1 MSRSKSTTNQPL
13 RAGIYARYSSDNQS
27 EASIDDQVRT
37 CRARADLEG
46 WEVVEVYADYALS
59 GSTTNRPRL
68 QALVSDARQ
77 GRVDIVLAE
86 ALDRISRDQEHTAGI
101 WKTLQFAGTKL
112 MTLSE
117 GEVSELHVGLRGTM
131 NAMFLKDL
139 AAKTHRGLAGR
150 VGLGKSGGGIS
161 YGYRVARAI
170 DERGEPIRGDRIIDR
185 GEALVVRRIFQM
197 FAGGASPIAIA
208 KALNADKIP
217 GPEGRHWRDTTIR
230 GHALRGTGI
239 LRNEIYAGRL
249 IWNRMRF
256 VRDPATGKR
265 VSRLN
270 PEAAWI
276 RTDVP
281 DLRVVDDNLWQ
292 RVVVR
297 LVGVREA
304 SGANDPDRP
313 RFWETRRSSYILT
326 HKVFCG
332 TCGGAMTNV
341 GRDYLACTTARKQ
354 GACTNGRGIRRQ
366 TLESLILDA
375 LRHRLMAPELVA
387 TFVDAFISEWNRSVA
402 ETSSGRDDAARELAR
417 VERKLTGLIDAI
429 AEGFRAKGLQGQL
442 DELET
447 RRASLTARLE
457 AQPPTPPRLH
467 PNLTQVYRDKIARL
481 HDALQSGPDAQEAL
495 EAVRRLIDRI
505 VLTPAAEGKGFEIEL
520 IGEIATMV
528 RLGLTNERA
537 VSRPD
542 SAADQVLFERSVK
555 VVAGTGFE
563 PVTFRL

>member
-1 MSRSKSTTNQPL
+1 MKPSKSTIIHPFRT
-13 RAGIYARYSSDNQS
+13 GIYARYSSDSQS
-27 EASIDDQVRT
+27 DASIDDQVRI
-37 CRARADLEG
+37 CRARADREG

-77 GRVDIVLAE
+77 GRLDIILAE
-86 ALDRISRDQEHTAGI
+86 ALDRISRDQEHTAEI
-101 WKTLQFAGTKL
+101 WKTLEFAGAKL
-112 MTLSE
+112 VTLSE
-117 GEVSELHVGLRGTM
+117 GVVSELHVGLRGTM

-265 VSRLN
+265 VSRVN

-292 RVVVR
+292 RVAVR

-326 HKVFCG
+326 HKVFLRN
-332 TCGGAMTNV
+332 M
-341 GRDYLACTTARKQ
+341 
-354 GACTNGRGIRRQ
+354 RR
-366 TLESLILDA
+366 
-375 LRHRLMAPELVA
+375 RHDEC
-387 TFVDAFISEWNRSVA
+387 
-402 ETSSGRDDAARELAR
+402 
-417 VERKLTGLIDAI
+417 
-429 AEGFRAKGLQGQL
+429 RA
-442 DELET
+442 
-447 RRASLTARLE
+447 
-457 AQPPTPPRLH
+457 
-467 PNLTQVYRDKIARL
+467 
-481 HDALQSGPDAQEAL
+481 
-495 EAVRRLIDRI
+495 
-505 VLTPAAEGKGFEIEL
+505 
-520 IGEIATMV
+520 
-528 RLGLTNERA
+528 
-537 VSRPD
+537 
-542 SAADQVLFERSVK
+542 
-555 VVAGTGFE
+555 
-563 PVTFRL
+563 